1 MLNLNALNKTA
12 LLALIGLAL
21 AACSN
26 VPLNE
31 PKAKIED
38 RSSGNNSTSANDQ
51 TKVAPVSAADPLM
64 DANSPLATRSIY
76 FDYDS
81 FVIKSEFNA
90 TINAHAKY
98 LTANP
103 GRKIAIEGNTD
114 ERGSREYNLAL
125 GQKRAEAVRKAL
137 AALGVAEGQM
147 EAVSFGEEKP
157 RAQGNDEAAWK
168 ENRRADI
175 NYK

>member
-1 MLNLNALNKTA
+1 MLNLNTTTKTA
-12 LLALIGLAL
+12 LLVCAGLILS
-21 AACSN
+21 ACSS
-26 VPLNE
+26 VPLDE
-31 PKAKIED
+31 PKVKIED
-38 RSSGNNSTSANDQ
+38 RSTGTSSGNQ
-51 TKVAPVSAADPLM
+51 TQVTQTAVTDPLN
-64 DANSPLATRSIY
+64 DPNSPLAVRSIY

-81 FVIKSEFNA
+81 FVVKAEFNA
-90 TINAHAKY
+90 TISAHAKY
-98 LTANP
+98 LSANP
-103 GRKIAIEGNTD
+103 GRKIVLEGNAD

-137 AALGVAEGQM
+137 SALGVTEGQM
-147 EAVSFGEEKP
+147 EAISFGKEKP